1 MSLVQIPPL
10 VGGGLGD
17 QGYEDREAQGGQ
29 AFTHAGDEGGVGR
42 GILRVDELEV
52 HVQPPVPLLLD
63 GLQQAGRQAVL
74 HRPVGED
81 GVGQLVGEGALLGEG
96 GQVKDGP
103 YPHGFG
109 GVDEG
114 LVVQGDEPALG
125 GDAVGEWGHGGEER
139 EGLAQEGRVDL
150 RVGVAAHR
158 EGPLLL
164 LLEGED
170 QLLAG
175 EGVFSALQL
184 GVVPQKLAQGD
195 PAPLG
200 GLGQSLPRQEDQG
213 LPGVLDHQ

>member
-1 MSLVQIPPL
+1 MSLVQLPPL

-17 QGYEDREAQGGQ
+17 QGYKNREAQGGQ

-42 GILRVDELEV
+42 GVLRVDELEV
-52 HVQPPVPLLLD
+52 HVQPPVPFLLD
-63 GLQQAGRQAVL
+63 GLQQAGRQVVL
-74 HRPVGED
+74 HRPVGEN
-81 GVGQLVGEGALLGEG
+81 GVGQLVGEGALLGES

-109 GVDEG
+109 RVDEG

-125 GDAVGEWGHGGEER
+125 GDAVGEGGHGGEEG
-139 EGLAQEGRVDL
+139 EGLAQKGRVDL

-175 EGVFSALQL
+175 EGVFPALQL

-200 GLGQSLPRQEDQG
+200 GLGQSFLRPEDQG
-213 LPGVLDHQ
+213 LPGVLDH